1 MDQLIKNLRALI
13 EKSEGDERK
22 QYEDQLLDAIQKD
35 AEAKAEAK
43 VAEKAR
49 ENERM
54 EKAKKADAS
63 EPVIKAEGAG
73 DKYKGF
79 SIKEVMAKMA
89 ESRGEKA
96 DYLDRK
102 AEFRAGFFID
112 KAIQVRTKA
121 NELIT
126 TTDNV
131 GGYLTPTE
139 QESAILDYM
148 RHTSIALQDANV
160 MPMTSDVMT
169 VPTAGTA
176 PGVTIE
182 SAETSITQAT
192 PTFGQASLTSKRH
205 SGYIPVSWELLDDN
219 DAGLVAF
226 LADKFYEDL
235 GVTIDSAVFCAPGTV
250 VDQSGVMLN
259 YGASAVMNAAS
270 TNFSSVYA
278 SVFREAVGKLYP
290 ERRQGAKWYIQ
301 YDNLW
306 AYVASL
312 ADLAG
317 GTEVPL
323 YDRAANKMLGFP
335 VREIRQGIATAS
347 SKPIAVL
354 GNLKHFIIGTRLLT
368 TQLKRIPDK
377 TGMDY
382 LVFFTRLAYSNPLTS
397 AFSAVETG

>member
-1 MDQLIKNLRALI
+1 MDHIKNLRALI
-13 EKSEGDERK
+13 EKSEGEERK
-22 QYEDQLLDAIQKD
+22 NYEDQLIEAIQADAEVK
-35 AEAKAEAK
+35 AEAKA
-43 VAEKAR
+43 AEKAR
-49 ENERM
+49 EAERM

-79 SIKEVMAKMA
+79 SIKEVMSRMA

-112 KAIQVRTKA
+112 KALEVRTKT
-121 NELIT
+121 NELVT
-126 TTDNV
+126 TSDSV

-148 RHTSIALQDANV
+148 RHSSVALQDANV
-160 MPMTSDVMT
+160 MPMVSDVMT
-169 VPTAGTA
+169 VPTSATG
-176 PGVTIE
+176 PSVTIE

-192 PTFGQASLTSKRH
+192 PTFGQATLTAKRH

-219 DAGLVAF
+219 DAGLVAH

-250 VDQSGVMLN
+250 VDQSGIMLN
-259 YGASAVMNAAS
+259 YGVSAVMNAAS

-278 SVFREAVGKLYP
+278 SVFRDAVGKLYP
-290 ERRQGAKWYIQ
+290 ERRQGAKWYLQ

-306 AYVASL
+306 SYVASL

-335 VREIRQGIATAS
+335 VREIRQGVATGTGE
-347 SKPIAVL
+347 PIAIF
-354 GNLKHFIIGTRLLT
+354 GNLKHFLIGTRLLT

-382 LVFFTRLAYSNPLTS
+382 LVFFTRIAYSNPLKS